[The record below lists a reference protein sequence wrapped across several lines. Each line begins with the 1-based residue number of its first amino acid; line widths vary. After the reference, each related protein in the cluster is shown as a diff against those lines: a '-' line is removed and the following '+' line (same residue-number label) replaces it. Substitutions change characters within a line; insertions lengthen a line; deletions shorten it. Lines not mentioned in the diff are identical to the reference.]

1 MNPVRIWR
9 LLYKD
14 LALGPRK
21 PAFLYAVVLPVALT
35 LILQVAFGTLFEPQ
49 PRMGVVD
56 AGESEITAE
65 LAAMEGIQFTRLDN
79 PEELKTRVEQ
89 HDLDAG
95 LILKAGFDEA
105 VRAGERP
112 ELELFVSG
120 ESLASDRI
128 ILGVTTID
136 LIRAVEGAAA
146 LVAVEVVTLGEEGLP
161 LSLRL
166 IPLIMFYA
174 LVMAGVFVPASS
186 LVEEKENSTL
196 QALLVS
202 PVTTGEILAAKW
214 WLGLLLSSIMA
225 LVTLFLNR
233 ALGPHPWQV
242 LAVVVLAAA
251 LTAMLGL
258 LVGVVSRTSTILFTI
273 VKSAGVIL
281 FAPVVFYLFPDWPQ
295 WIAQIFPLYWIIE
308 PIWQVSVMG
317 GTLDQVWFELTIAS
331 GITLALVPLVVILGR
346 RMPV

>member
-35 LILQVAFGTLFEPQ
+35 LILQVAFGTLFEPK

-56 AGESEITAE
+56 AGDSEITEE
-65 LAAMEGIQFTRLDN
+65 LAIMEGIEFTRLDS

-95 LILKAGFDEA
+95 LILEEGFDRA
-105 VRAGERP
+105 VRSGARP
-112 ELELFVSG
+112 DLELFISG
-120 ESLASDRI
+120 ESLASDRL
-128 ILGVTTID
+128 ILGVTTLD
-136 LIRAVEGAAA
+136 LIRSVEGSPA
-146 LVAVEVVTLGEEGLP
+146 LVAVDIVTLGEEGLP

-166 IPLIMFYA
+166 VPLIMFYA
-174 LVMAGVFVPASS
+174 LAMAGVFVPASS

-202 PVTTGEILAAKW
+202 PVTTGETLAAKW
-214 WLGLLLSSIMA
+214 WLGLLLSSVMA

-242 LAVVVLAAA
+242 LAVVILAAA

-258 LVGVVSRTSTILFTI
+258 LVGVISRNSTMLFSI
-273 VKSAGVIL
+273 VKGSGIIL

-295 WIAQIFPLYWIIE
+295 WIARIFPLYWIIE

-317 GTLDQVWFELTIAS
+317 GTLDQVWFEMSIAI
-331 GITLALVPLVVILGR
+331 GITLALVPLVWVLGR